1 MKQFIEFINRARCLN
16 MGNYAPNPNN
26 QDIYN
31 QLATISLNDLTAEQ
45 IDNLTNP
52 VKLSSVNQD
61 ALITMDIVNK
71 AAKRTGQVMPNKGS
85 IIKYVQTSNDEQ
97 AVVRPPSGEVW
108 EIMGIST
115 NCSEAPTGSQSYYF
129 YYSTDATI
137 ASNPVPGAN
146 NDMFVSSINSAS
158 TNLAWEVLSE
168 DFTPRTLIAT
178 HDVFPRLYNSFGTMP
193 VGAVCNWIVAY
204 VRRY

>member
-1 MKQFIEFINRARCLN
+1 MS
-16 MGNYAPNPNN
+16 NYAPDPANEE
-26 QDIYN
+26 IYN
-31 QLATISLNDLTAEQ
+31 NLQNKTLSNVEANDIQ
-45 IDNLTNP
+45 KLTNP
-52 VKLSSVNQD
+52 TFLQSTNQDDLITYNIVNQ
-61 ALITMDIVNK
+61 
-71 AAKRTGQVMPNKGS
+71 AAGRTGQIMPNKGS

-97 AVVRPPSGEVW
+97 AVVRPPLGEVW

-146 NDMFVSSINSAS
+146 NDMWISSINSAS
-158 TNLAWEVLSE
+158 TNLAWETLSE
-168 DFTPRTLIAT
+168 DFTPRTVIAT
-178 HDVFPRLYNSFGTMP
+178 HEIFPRLYNSFGTMP

-204 VRRY
+204 VRRM